1 MVQMNLPT
9 DCIYILLP
17 FIDNLDK
24 YSLLVANKYV
34 LQFIYNQ
41 RSLTIET
48 SKPTIKH
55 LIPFYKRIQ
64 KLVIIIDNYDYQ
76 FINQICK
83 LKFNYLK
90 HVEFIPKY
98 KYLTNL
104 SLYLNK
110 LNNLNIEYCL
120 LNNSLKCF
128 ILNHPKL
135 EIIKIENSS
144 SLSDFTVLLLIKTC
158 SNLQKCNLINCIGLT
173 EISLKIVNQHF

>member
-1 MVQMNLPT
+1 MNLPT

-17 FIDNLDK
+17 FLDNLDK

-34 LQFIYNQ
+34 LQYIYKQ
-41 RSLTIET
+41 QSLTIET

-55 LIPFYKRIQ
+55 LIAFYKRIQ
-64 KLVIIIDNYDYQ
+64 KLVIIIDNYDYK

-98 KYLTNL
+98 KYESDL
-104 SLYLNK
+104 SIYLNK
-110 LNNLNIEYCL
+110 LNNLNIDYCL

-128 ILNHPKL
+128 ILNHPKI

-144 SLSDFTVLLLIKTC
+144 SISDFTVLLLIKTC
-158 SNLQKCNLINCIGLT
+158 IKLQSCKLINCTRLT
-173 EISLKIVNQHF
+173 DLSLNIVNQHFIS